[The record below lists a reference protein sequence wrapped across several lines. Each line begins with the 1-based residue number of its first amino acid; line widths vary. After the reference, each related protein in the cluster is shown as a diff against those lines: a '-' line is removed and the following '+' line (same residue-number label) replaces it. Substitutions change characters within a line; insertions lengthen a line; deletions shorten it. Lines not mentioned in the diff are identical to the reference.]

1 MNFPRWV
8 HPVHSFVPPEVLE
21 IPRVAQSIDRARY
34 FAQLSLS
41 ALVGGNLGLQ
51 VCLFPLVRSCSFNF
65 HNDWYYVTVQLKRT
79 CLLLVDKAR
88 HPPLGPF
95 TESFWEETYLL
106 GCEFEI
112 LGFQFFDLFQEIH
125 ALEKPRSIF
134 WVNILLLAVFLLMFF
149 FFGYLFVR
157 GPRRGVLI
165 LVIPAVTQVP
175 PIFWIRFFLPV
186 VVTLGAGLLLW
197 GWRRSGKDF
206 NLFLWELHFP
216 AGTDPSRVAEFF
228 HRLKWFLLVTGLV
241 PLLWMGLDFWWICSC
256 SKSYLFPELN
266 TSGLSQVPL
275 LLDNLHDSILNL
287 RVEEPTREDFLL

>member
-149 FFGYLFVR
+149 FFWVSFCPGPPSGCSDSCHSCGYP
-157 GPRRGVLI
+157 GSP
-165 LVIPAVTQVP
+165 
-175 PIFWIRFFLPV
+175 
-186 VVTLGAGLLLW
+186 
-197 GWRRSGKDF
+197 D
-206 NLFLWELHFP
+206 
-216 AGTDPSRVAEFF
+216 
-228 HRLKWFLLVTGLV
+228 
-241 PLLWMGLDFWWICSC
+241 
-256 SKSYLFPELN
+256 
-266 TSGLSQVPL
+266 
-275 LLDNLHDSILNL
+275 LLDPFFPSSGCHSGGGVTSLGVASVGQ
-287 RVEEPTREDFLL
+287 RF